1 MKKGRRKKC
10 TNQMNRSHQ
19 SSAPQAC
26 WMSPLSVGTSS
37 YTGHLVLNQP
47 SIQKAAVDTVS
58 LGPWAPSIP
67 QKHNEL
73 ISVGTF
79 ETSWSAPAW
88 LSTNP
93 SQGPLS
99 RPEASWPWWVPQTAF
114 SCHLATWEARE
125 GQSHQGRPQVSGKV
139 EKATSTLMHR
149 NQEVSK

>member
-1 MKKGRRKKC
+1 MHKPNEQKSSELCPPSLLDVTPLCWDFKLH
-10 TNQMNRSHQ
+10 RSLGFEPAVHPN
-19 SSAPQAC
+19 SS
-26 WMSPLSVGTSS
+26 SRHS
-37 YTGHLVLNQP
+37 
-47 SIQKAAVDTVS
+47 S

-114 SCHLATWEARE
+114 SCHLAAWEARE

-139 EKATSTLMHR
+139 EKATTTLMHR